1 MGNKNQNGGT
11 SAPEAGPA
19 TLDHKRSLA
28 PRAQDLIQER
38 TGAIPIWIRCPKSG
52 PCPWTA
58 FSRSKLYELAGKGHI
73 RSVSIREPG
82 QVKGSRLFHTQSILD
97 YIAKCEAE
105 AMKEGIT
112 P

>member
-1 MGNKNQNGGT
+1 MKTKQTGGT
-11 SAPEAGPA
+11 SAPEAGPD
-19 TLDHKRSLA
+19 TLETSRPLRPSA
-28 PRAQDLIQER
+28 GDLLQER
-38 TGAIPIWIRCPKSG
+38 ISGLPVWIRCPKSG
-52 PCPWTA
+52 PCPVTA

-97 YIAKCEAE
+97 FIGRCESEQAK
-105 AMKEGIT
+105 GIT